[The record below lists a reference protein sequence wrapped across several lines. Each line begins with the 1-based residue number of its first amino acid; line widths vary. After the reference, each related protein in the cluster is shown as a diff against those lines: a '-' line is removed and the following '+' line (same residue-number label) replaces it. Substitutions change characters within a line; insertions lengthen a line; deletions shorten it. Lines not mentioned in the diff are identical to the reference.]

1 MKLQPFVEDT
11 RRKKRSMS
19 LGMYGILVIF
29 GAFVILMI
37 INPNLSCFGK
47 KLRSPVY
54 PLVRRKKMRAL
65 KAEDYGFDLD
75 DLEERPEPEKNKSK
89 T

>member
-1 MKLQPFVEDT
+1 
-11 RRKKRSMS
+11 MS

-47 KLRSPVY
+47 KIRSPIY
-54 PLVRRKKMRAL
+54 PLIRKKKMRAL

-75 DLEERPEPEKNKSK
+75 DSEKPPEVGENQSK